1 MQLAKQAAHDLRL
14 AALSAIHRAKVTQP
28 TRRGSI
34 TLRHCIKSISMMHGG
49 VNRCSIE
56 KTPPCYCPRHQGCS
70 NKAATGALQQAPRL
84 KSNLLPLT
92 RLLHSNT
99 SQIRGF
105 PLSLSTVIEMQ
116 SHCVRSTCHG
126 PHCQALATSEVESLE
141 LQQRRESGIFMR
153 KAAPLRVGFPSV
165 QVICHTFGRSAFLL
179 SALFCPMFFP

>member
-1 MQLAKQAAHDLRL
+1 M
-14 AALSAIHRAKVTQP
+14 QP
-28 TRRGSI
+28 TKRDSI
-34 TLRHCIKSISMMHGG
+34 TLRPCVQYISMTHGG
-49 VNRCSIE
+49 VNRSLVG
-56 KTPPCYCPRHQGCS
+56 KTLPCNCPRHQGSS

-179 SALFCPMFFP
+179 SALFCPTFFP